1 VSEDHRK
8 EHALY
13 DAIIDACDG
22 YIGQPRNH
30 EEEIVRVARVVTV
43 LAHSLGA
50 TLASIPCESCREA
63 LVCHVANLT
72 TEVLMYANG
81 DKPEQQTREMMH

>member
-1 VSEDHRK
+1 MSDIKK
-8 EHALY
+8 ERALY

-22 YIGQPRNH
+22 YIGQPCDH

-43 LAHSLGA
+43 LAHTLGA
-50 TLASIPCESCREA
+50 TLFSVPCSECREA

-81 DKPEQQTREMMH
+81 DKPDQQPREMMH

>member
-1 VSEDHRK
+1 MSDIKK
-8 EHALY
+8 EGALY
-13 DAIIDACDG
+13 DAIIDSCDRF
-22 YIGQPRNH
+22 IGAPRDH

-50 TLASIPCESCREA
+50 TLTAVECGECREA

-81 DKPEQQTREMMH
+81 DKPEQQAREMMH